1 MSVISLCFLVVAVV
15 AYEAKPLVIEDIE
28 VAPPQAGEGRG

>member
-1 MSVISLCFLVVAVV
+1 MSVTWLCFVVVAAV